1 MSAAPASPTSPG
13 STSSLEYTRGPEPRS
28 TKVLLITVVVI
39 AMVLAL
45 AAASWVWSALGG
57 VAHTATDSTVS
68 AVRAKA
74 IPTVEGDVERIV
86 TVLAPTMGGPALR
99 AVVDECGGSTTNI
112 STNDIGCRRTYF
124 LYYPTTAEPP
134 LASVVAKLLADDD
147 QTAVWGSDDRRGF
160 PTQSSVPKYRSGGV
174 SVESTSA
181 DVAHYV
187 FCGPRVTS
195 EMVVVNEG
203 CSEILAAASTGA
215 NVVVEY
221 SASYFVG

>member
-1 MSAAPASPTSPG
+1 
-13 STSSLEYTRGPEPRS
+13 LEYTRGPEPRS

-68 AVRAKA
+68 A
-74 IPTVEGDVERIV
+74 
-86 TVLAPTMGGPALR
+86 
-99 AVVDECGGSTTNI
+99 TNI
-112 STNDIGCRRTYF
+112 STNDIGCRRTYY

-160 PTQSSVPKYRSGGV
+160 PTQSSVPKYRSGDV
-174 SVESTSA
+174 SVVSTSA
-181 DVAHYV
+181 DVAHHV
-187 FCGPRVTS
+187 FCGPSVTS